1 MEAHSLDCTL
11 ELHGIIGERKLHPQE
26 FRFNRLGRGSQVLV
40 FFFSTAFL
48 RGSNEQ
54 PGWRTAGLVGEGLTS
69 VVRAWF

>member
-40 FFFSTAFL
+40 FFFP
-48 RGSNEQ
+48 Q
-54 PGWRTAGLVGEGLTS
+54 PSYVGLMNSQGGELL
-69 VVRAWF
+69 V